1 MSSLTNLLVSK
12 ASNLVH
18 KKAPASTRVSF
29 SISQQANKPMLFSF
43 DECDKLRLF
52 TAFCNDLPSST
63 LPTHSCEVVEY
74 LPRHGHKFFVDVKL
88 PDDVDRIADLVPV
101 VRSVVATHASGDS
114 IESTRDV
121 LVLENESGRIGRI
134 VFPKFVVKPTD
145 AAIIIYRI
153 AAELAAL
160 DGPGVEEYRWPEILT
175 KRAFLLEPRPSLSL
189 PYSKTSHKCGAC
201 GNAPSERSS
210 CIACGQTGFVAVAEN
225 VLRIVSKLRFPSAA
239 TLCSPECVAEVQ
251 APLACDIVSCS
262 LSTSAFSD
270 GDDEAGGDEGG
281 EGGGGGGASG
291 GEPVELNYVVGTP
304 HCPNADGKGKAARPT
319 GGLWGN
325 RKSKAGFVAA
335 TTNQTALVEKLVR
348 KKSKL
353 HVKSKLYKDSVF
365 VKPGSKII
373 AYLKGMG
380 SNTCVVKA
388 KDHKDSYVFAELTP
402 SGMRILC
409 SSKEVVNGCECR
421 LLCRKQKPFR
431 LTGPTI
437 RALFPG
443 SREARA
449 SSSSSSSMTSSISD
463 VADRQSVALAS
474 RIEGGTS
481 SRRLNVF
488 GLQKKIS

>member
-1 MSSLTNLLVSK
+1 MSSLTNLLISK

-29 SISQQANKPMLFSF
+29 SISQQPNKPMNFSF
-43 DECDKLRLF
+43 DECDKLRLLA
-52 TAFCNDLPSST
+52 AFCRDLPSST
-63 LPTHSCEVVEY
+63 LPTHSCEVFEF
-74 LPRHGHKFFVDVKL
+74 LPQHGHKFFVDVNL
-88 PDDVDRIADLVPV
+88 PEDVDRVADLVPLF
-101 VRSVVATHASGDS
+101 RSVVATHASEDS
-114 IESTRDV
+114 IEATRDV
-121 LVLENESGRIGRI
+121 LVLENESGRIGRV

-160 DGPGVEEYRWPEILT
+160 DGPGVEEYRWPELLT
-175 KRAFLLEPRPSLSL
+175 KRAFLLEARPSLPL
-189 PYSKTSHKCGAC
+189 PYSKTSQKCGAC

-210 CIACGQTGFVAVAEN
+210 CIACGQTGYIAVTDN
-225 VLRIVSKLRFPSAA
+225 VLRIVSRICFPSAA
-239 TLCSPECVAEVQ
+239 TLRSPECVAEVQ

-262 LSTSAFSD
+262 LSTSACRD
-270 GDDEAGGDEGG
+270 GDEAGGDEGG
-281 EGGGGGGASG
+281 GGGGDSG
-291 GEPVELNYVVGTP
+291 GCEPVELNYAVGTP
-304 HCPNADGKGKAARPT
+304 HCPNADGKGRAARPA

-325 RKSKAGFVAA
+325 RKTKAGFVAA
-335 TTNQTALVEKLVR
+335 TTNQTALVEKLIR

-353 HVKSKLYKDSVF
+353 HTKSKLYKDSVF

-373 AYLKGMG
+373 AYIKGMG

-449 SSSSSSSMTSSISD
+449 SSSSSLSMTNSLSE
-463 VADRQSVALAS
+463 VADRQSVTLAS
-474 RIEGGTS
+474 RIEGGSS

-488 GLQKKIS
+488 GLQKKIV